1 MRTLLA
7 LSFCLILVASCQEQ
21 KQAEPQEVRYTQQ
34 SAEIDS
40 YKAGIRAYE
49 KGDWDG
55 YRATYSD
62 TVKIYRNNPDKAYN
76 TDETVA
82 MFTEQQATFSQYGFN
97 SDDEEFE
104 MVKTDD
110 GNTWVNYWGLWKA
123 TIAANGQEVKVPV
136 HLTAQFVDGKIVREY
151 GYWDGSIVQNA
162 MEALAAEAEGGQE
175 EGAEE

>member
-1 MRTLLA
+1 MKTFSILIVCA
-7 LSFCLILVASCQEQ
+7 LMLVGCQQTKEE
-21 KQAEPQEVRYTQQ
+21 AAPQEVRYTQQ

-62 TVKIYRNNPDKAYN
+62 TVSIYRNNPDKAYN

-82 MFTEQQATFSQYGFN
+82 IFTEQAVAFSQYGF
-97 SDDEEFE
+97 DPEEEEFE

-110 GNTWVNYWGLWKA
+110 GHTWVNYWGLWTA
-123 TIAANGQEVKVPV
+123 TIAANEQEVKVPV
-136 HLTAQFVDGKIVREY
+136 HLTARFVDGKIVREY
-151 GYWDGSIVQNA
+151 GYWDNSIVDSA
-162 MEALAAEAEGGQE
+162 MEALAAETEEGGE
-175 EGAEE
+175 E